1 MDYKDTVNLPKTEF
15 PMKANLPQREPEILR
30 GWEEQAIFQRLVAL
44 NAGRPGAKRFVLHD
58 GPPYA
63 NGDIH
68 IGHALNKI
76 LKDIVVKYRNLK
88 GEVADYIPGWDCHG
102 LPIEL
107 KVDKEL
113 GAKKREM
120 DRPAIIEAC
129 RKYASKWID
138 RQRVSFKRLGVFGR
152 WDAPYTTMSRGYEA
166 AIVRALA
173 RAAERGALYRGKK
186 PVYWCITD
194 RTALAE
200 AEVEYAD
207 HTSPSIYVA
216 LDLVSKLPDPKVAGR
231 NARLVIWTTTP
242 WTLPANLAV
251 SAHPDFAYV
260 AYEL

>member
-1 MDYKDTVNLPKTEF
+1 MDYKATVNLPKTDF

-30 GWEEQAIFQRLVAL
+30 QWEEQAVFQRLVAQ
-44 NAGRPGAKRFVLHD
+44 NAGRAGARKFVLHD

-76 LKDIVVKYRNLK
+76 LKDVVVKYRNLK

-113 GAKKREM
+113 GSKKREM
-120 DRPAIIEAC
+120 DRPALIEAC
-129 RKYASKWID
+129 RRYALKWID
-138 RQRVSFKRLGVFGR
+138 RQRESFKRLGVFGR
-152 WDAPYTTMSRGYEA
+152 WETPYATMSKGYEA
-166 AIVRALA
+166 TIVRALA
-173 RAAERGALYRGKK
+173 GAAEKGFLFRGKK
-186 PVYWCITD
+186 PVYWCTTD

-200 AEVEYAD
+200 AEVEYED

-216 LDLVSKLPDPKVAGR
+216 FDVVGALPDPRLAGR
-231 NARLVIWTTTP
+231 KARLVVWTTTP
-242 WTLPANLAV
+242 WT
-251 SAHPDFAYV
+251 
-260 AYEL
+260 